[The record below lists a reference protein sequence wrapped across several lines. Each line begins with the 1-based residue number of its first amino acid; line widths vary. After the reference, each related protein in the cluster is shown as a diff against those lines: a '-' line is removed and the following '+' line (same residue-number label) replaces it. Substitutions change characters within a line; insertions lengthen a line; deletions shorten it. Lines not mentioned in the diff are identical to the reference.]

1 MKATLSILLAVVAV
15 LAVGAAVYMVDID
28 QTQETRLP
36 EVSIEGGQLPA
47 FDADVG
53 DVSITEETVDV
64 SVPDVEVTMEEKSV
78 TVPGIEITPPAN
90 DG

>member
-1 MKATLSILLAVVAV
+1 MTVILAVIAV

-36 EVSIEGGQLPA
+36 DVSVEGGQLPA
-47 FDADVG
+47 FDAEVG
-53 DVSITEETVDV
+53 SIEMTEEQVDVTVPDVDV
-64 SVPDVEVTMEEKSV
+64 SMEETTV
-78 TVPGIEITPPAN
+78 TVPGIDVNPPKD

>member
-15 LAVGAAVYMVDID
+15 LGVGAAVYMIDID

-36 EVSIEGGQLPA
+36 EVTVEGGQLPA
-47 FDADVG
+47 FDAEVG
-53 DVSITEETVDV
+53 DVSVTEETVDV
-64 SVPDVEVTMEEKSV
+64 TVPEVDVTLEEKSV
-78 TVPGIEITPPAN
+78 TVPGIKIIPPSD

>member
-1 MKATLSILLAVVAV
+1 MKATMTVILAVIAV

-36 EVSIEGGQLPA
+36 DVSVEGGQLPA
-47 FDADVG
+47 FDAEVG
-53 DVSITEETVDV
+53 SIEMTEEQVDVTVPDVDV
-64 SVPDVEVTMEEKSV
+64 SMEETTV
-78 TVPGIEITPPAN
+78 TVPGIDVNPPKD